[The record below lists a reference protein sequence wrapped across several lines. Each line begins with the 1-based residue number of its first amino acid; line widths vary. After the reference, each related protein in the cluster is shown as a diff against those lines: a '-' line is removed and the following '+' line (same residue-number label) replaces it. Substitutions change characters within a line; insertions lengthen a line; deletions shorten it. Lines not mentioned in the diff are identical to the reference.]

1 MPYPS
6 LEQYNQA
13 FQLHSKLLIDP
24 ELKSGSVATTGLGL
38 PLAISGGFALT
49 YTIKSGVKKYA
60 VRCFHRES
68 KALER
73 RYEAISRKISSL
85 RSPYFLDFQFQSQG
99 IKVEGISY
107 PIVKMAWAKGETL
120 GEFLEVNRRSAQAIA
135 KLSASIESL
144 AAYLEKEKIAHGDF
158 QTGNL
163 MVSDGGATVQLIDYD
178 GMFVDEIKTLGSSE
192 LGHVNFQHPRRK
204 ATNPFNHTLDR
215 FSLIT
220 LWLALKTL
228 QIDPSIWDKSNSELD
243 AIIFRAND
251 FVDPSSSS
259 ILGILSS
266 IQQLSPHVKNF
277 AAVCAS
283 AMEKTPS
290 LNDFIAGRNI
300 PVSLATISMNGDIP
314 SNRVKP
320 GYIGA
325 YTVLS
330 ALEYSAC
337 LKRVGDKVEVIG
349 KIIDVKL
356 NKTRNGKPYIFVN
369 FGDWR
374 GNIFKISIWSE
385 GISALPSKP
394 DASWI
399 GKWISVIGLMEPPYV
414 SGKYK
419 YSHISITVTAIG
431 QMTVLSETD
440 ARWRLA
446 GPSDSRQTLTSTS
459 SNQEAL
465 ERIKGKSTTSTP
477 MPVST
482 NATTANQAILN
493 KLRASTQT
501 VAPAS
506 AQTQHV
512 VPNKSST
519 HYVAPTRT
527 SASQQ
532 ISPAQNIPSKTV
544 TSNQQASKTNVIIKI
559 YKWLSRLL
567 H

>member
-85 RSPYFLDFQFQSQG
+85 RSPYFLDFQFQPQG

-120 GEFLEVNRRSAQAIA
+120 GEFLEVNRCSTQAIA
-135 KLSASIESL
+135 KLSVSIESL

-163 MVSDGGATVQLIDYD
+163 MVSDGGAIVQLIDYD

-259 ILGILSS
+259 ILGMLSG

-300 PVSLATISMNGDIP
+300 PVSLANICMNGDIP
-314 SNRVKP
+314 SSRLKP

-399 GKWISVIGLMEPPYV
+399 GKWISVVGLMEPPYV

-419 YSHISITVTAIG
+419 YSHISITVTTIG

-446 GPSDSRQTLTSTS
+446 GPNDSRQTLTSTS
-459 SNQEAL
+459 RNQEAL
-465 ERIKGKSTTSTP
+465 ERIKGNSTSAIPQP
-477 MPVST
+477 MST
-482 NATTANQAILN
+482 NATTANQAILS

-501 VAPAS
+501 ASPAR

-512 VPNKSST
+512 VPHKSSR
-519 HYVAPTRT
+519 HYVAPTIT
-527 SASQQ
+527 SASQPV
-532 ISPAQNIPSKTV
+532 SPAQNIPSKAN
-544 TSNQQASKTNVIIKI
+544 TSNQQTSKTKVIVKI
-559 YKWLSRLL
+559 FKWLSRLL

>member
-85 RSPYFLDFQFQSQG
+85 RSPYFLDFQFQPQG

-120 GEFLEVNRRSAQAIA
+120 GEFLEVNRHSAQALA

-163 MVSDGGATVQLIDYD
+163 MVSDGGTTVQLIDYD

-192 LGHVNFQHPRRK
+192 LGHVNFQHPQRK
-204 ATNPFNHTLDR
+204 STNPFNHTLDR

-228 QIDPSIWDKSNSELD
+228 QIEPSIWNKSNSELD

-259 ILGILSS
+259 ILGMLSG

-290 LNDFIAGRNI
+290 LDDFIAGRNI

-314 SNRVKP
+314 SSRLNP
-320 GYIGA
+320 GYISA

-330 ALEYSAC
+330 AVEYSAC
-337 LKRVGDKVEVIG
+337 LQRVGDKVEVIG

-419 YSHISITVTAIG
+419 YSHISITVTTIG

-446 GPSDSRQTLTSTS
+446 GPKNSRQALTSTS
-459 SNQEAL
+459 NNQEAL

-477 MPVST
+477 KPMST
-482 NATTANQAILN
+482 NATTVNQAILS

-501 VAPAS
+501 ASPAR
-506 AQTQHV
+506 AQTQHI

-527 SASQQ
+527 SASQSV
-532 ISPAQNIPSKTV
+532 SPAQNIPSKTV
-544 TSNQQASKTNVIIKI
+544 TSNQQTSKTNVIIKI
-559 YKWLSRLL
+559 FKWLSRLL

>member
-1 MPYPS
+1 MSYPS

-49 YTIKSGVKKYA
+49 YTIKSGIKKYA

-73 RYEAISRKISSL
+73 RYEAISKKISSL
-85 RSPYFLDFQFQSQG
+85 RSPYFLDFQFQPQG

-120 GEFLEVNRRSAQAIA
+120 GEFLEVNRHSAQALA
-135 KLSASIESL
+135 KLSASIELL

-163 MVSDGGATVQLIDYD
+163 MVSNEGATVQLIDYD

-192 LGHVNFQHPRRK
+192 LGHVNFQHPRRQL
-204 ATNPFNHTLDR
+204 TNPFNHTLDR

-243 AIIFRAND
+243 AIVFRAND
-251 FVDPSSSS
+251 FIDPSSSS
-259 ILGILSS
+259 ILEMLSG
-266 IQQLSPHVKNF
+266 IQQLSIHVKNF

-290 LNDFIAGRNI
+290 LDDFIAGRNI
-300 PVSLATISMNGDIP
+300 PVSLATISRNGDIP
-314 SNRVKP
+314 SSRLKP
-320 GYIGA
+320 GYISA

-330 ALEYSAC
+330 ALDYNAC
-337 LKRVGDKVEVIG
+337 LQRVGDKVEVIG

-385 GISALPSKP
+385 GISALPTKP
-394 DASWI
+394 NASWI
-399 GKWISVIGLMEPPYV
+399 GKWISVTGLMEPPYV

-419 YSHISITVTAIG
+419 YSHISITVTTVG
-431 QMTVLSETD
+431 QMTILSETD

-446 GPSDSRQTLTSTS
+446 GPNYSQKTSPSTN

-465 ERIKGKSTTSTP
+465 NRIKGRSIGTTPHPISAKTP
-477 MPVST
+477 S
-482 NATTANQAILN
+482 ANQAILD
-493 KLRASTQT
+493 KIR
-501 VAPAS
+501 AS
-506 AQTQHV
+506 AQPSAPARAQTNHT

-519 HYVAPTRT
+519 PYAPPAVT

-532 ISPAQNIPSKTV
+532 ASSTQKIPSKTV
-544 TSNQQASKTNVIIKI
+544 TPIQQVSRSNILTRIF
-559 YKWLSRLL
+559 KWLFG
-567 H
+567 

>member
-24 ELKSGSVATTGLGL
+24 ELKSGSVATTGLGM

-73 RYEAISRKISSL
+73 RYKAISRKISSL
-85 RSPYFLDFQFQSQG
+85 RSPYFLDFQFQPQG

-120 GEFLEVNRRSAQAIA
+120 GEFLEVNRRSAQTIA

-192 LGHVNFQHPRRK
+192 LGHVNFQHPLRK
-204 ATNPFNHTLDR
+204 TTNPFNHTLDR
-215 FSLIT
+215 FSLIS

-243 AIIFRAND
+243 AIVFRAND
-251 FVDPSSSS
+251 FVDPGASA
-259 ILGILSS
+259 ILSRLS
-266 IQQLSPHVKNF
+266 GIQELSTFIKNF
-277 AAVCAS
+277 AAICAS
-283 AMEKTPS
+283 VMEKTPS
-290 LNDFIAGRNI
+290 LDDFIAGRNI

-314 SNRVKP
+314 SNRLKP

-330 ALEYSAC
+330 ALEYNAC
-337 LKRVGDKVEVIG
+337 LQQVGDKVEVIG

-356 NKTRNGKPYIFVN
+356 NKTRNSKPYIFVN

-385 GISALPSKP
+385 GISTLPTRP

-399 GKWISVIGLMEPPYV
+399 GKWISVTGLMEPPYV

-419 YSHISITVTAIG
+419 YSHLSITVTTVG
-431 QMTVLSETD
+431 QMTILSETD

-446 GPSDSRQTLTSTS
+446 GPNNSQ
-459 SNQEAL
+459 Q
-465 ERIKGKSTTSTP
+465 
-477 MPVST
+477 
-482 NATTANQAILN
+482 
-493 KLRASTQT
+493 
-501 VAPAS
+501 
-506 AQTQHV
+506 
-512 VPNKSST
+512 
-519 HYVAPTRT
+519 TRT
-527 SASQQ
+527 ST
-532 ISPAQNIPSKTV
+532 N
-544 TSNQQASKTNVIIKI
+544 SN
-559 YKWLSRLL
+559 
-567 H
+567 